1 MPIHPVYRT
10 SHGLT
15 DEGRAM
21 LARQGNAI
29 LATINDDGT
38 PHLTELL
45 FLLDENDRVLL
56 PTPHNTRKVKN
67 VTKRPV
73 ATVFFFDQPGWIS
86 CVGDTA
92 LLTGAEADRANQANR
107 DRLLTPAGQATIGR
121 VLAAHEDTTIV
132 VTPTR
137 WLAWNSDQLRHQVE
151 EIGGDL
157 AVHPPD
163 TWWRDLG

>member
-10 SHGLT
+10 SQGLT
-15 DEGRAM
+15 EQGRTM

-45 FLLDENDRVLL
+45 FLLDESDRVLL
-56 PTPHNTRKVKN
+56 PTPHNTRKVRN

-86 CVGDTA
+86 CVGDTT

-107 DRLLTPAGQATIGR
+107 DRLLTPAGHATIGR

-137 WLAWNSDQLRHQVE
+137 WLGWSSDQLRHHVE
-151 EIGGDL
+151 EMGGDL
-157 AVHPPD
+157 AAHPPE
-163 TWWRDLG
+163 TWFRDLG